1 LKGLEQLLA
10 EHPFFAGMEPK
21 DLALIAGCGTNARL
35 EAGDYLFRE
44 GEPADRFY
52 LLRSGRAVV
61 EVHDPARGT
70 ITVLSAGEGE
80 VLGFSWLMPPY
91 RWVFDARALEL
102 TRALVFDGAC
112 LRDKCE
118 ADARLGY
125 DLLKRVTGVMMQRLE
140 AASVQL
146 LDVYGGVRAR

>member
-1 LKGLEQLLA
+1 MKGLEQLLA

>member
-21 DLALIAGCGTNARL
+21 DLALIAGCGTNARF

>member
-1 LKGLEQLLA
+1 MTGLERLLA
-10 EHPFFAGMEPK
+10 EHPFFAGMDRD
-21 DLALIAGCGTNARL
+21 DLALIAGCAANARF
-35 EAGDYLFRE
+35 EAGQYLFRE
-44 GEPADRFY
+44 GEPADDFF
-52 LLRSGRAVV
+52 LLRSGRVVV

-91 RWVFDARALEL
+91 RWVFDAKALEL

-112 LRDKCE
+112 LREKCE

-146 LDVYGGVRAR
+146 LDVYGGARAP

>member
-1 LKGLEQLLA
+1 MKGLEQLLA
-10 EHPFFAGMEPK
+10 EHAFFAGMEPK
-21 DLALIAGCGTNARL
+21 DLALIAGCGANARF

-44 GEPADRFY
+44 GEPADQFY
-52 LLRSGRAVV
+52 LLRSGRVVV

-125 DLLKRVTGVMMQRLE
+125 DLLKRVTSVMMQRLE

-146 LDVYGGVRAR
+146 LDVYGGAAAR

>member
-1 LKGLEQLLA
+1 MKGLEQLLA

-21 DLALIAGCGTNARL
+21 DLALIAGCGTNARF